1 MRAFQSKQDT
11 RSMFW
16 LYAGENALTV
26 VAALALYPVAGV
38 KGLAGAWIG
47 SYTVAL
53 PFAWHRLRKSAPITW
68 SAGWLTRVLAAT
80 GVMAAAVYGLLEII
94 PERHS
99 IGLSAGA
106 SHPRLRG
113 RRRCVPGPG
122 QGPWGRRAERVAR
135 QVPRLGALSRSHE

>member
-80 GVMAAAVYGLLEII
+80 GVMAAAVYGLLAII

-99 IGLSAGA
+99 VGLSAG
-106 SHPRLRG
+106 RLILV
-113 RRRCVPGPG
+113 CVAGAAVYLVLA
-122 QGPWGRRAERVAR
+122 RALGVEELSALRAR
-135 QVPRLGALSRSHE
+135 YRALAR

>member
-1 MRAFQSKQDT
+1 
-11 RSMFW
+11 MFW

-68 SAGWLTRVLAAT
+68 SAGWLTPRFSGYRCYGRGRAT
-80 GVMAAAVYGLLEII
+80 GFWQSS
-94 PERHS
+94 PNDT
-99 IGLSAGA
+99 
-106 SHPRLRG
+106 RLGCRPG
-113 RRRCVPGPG
+113 VSSSSPWPAPPCTWSWPGP
-122 QGPWGRRAERVAR
+122 
-135 QVPRLGALSRSHE
+135 LGSKS